1 MGKIEIPIT
10 PFYLIPQWQSEK
22 LESSNANFSLSFSK
36 MNLWKERKKNNSFE
50 IFNKLDSW
58 EEKEVVEGKT
68 VKVKYVEVAEPKAI
82 FNNEHLC
89 KLCNQQLKDK
99 QIFLDKINYNQR
111 EYIDFMNGSEINAKL
126 VSPLITGLGSGH
138 PTETGMILDR
148 NTGVPYIPASS
159 IKGVLRTA
167 YAVSIADENGNAD
180 DKKLYEIFGSENNS
194 SKVIFLDAY
203 PEEIPT
209 IQSDIM
215 NPHFSKY
222 YGGENKI
229 PLENENPVPIKFLS
243 VKEGCDFV
251 FRYIVKDEN
260 LKSEIESAFK
270 IAFETIGFGG
280 KTAIGYGRFKS
291 ELKIEEVVPKQEKK
305 DYSEADIDELV
316 RKIKPEQVKMSK
328 SKQVK
333 AIISSGKPIK
343 AKIFVKY
350 ENLKD
355 AQIFEITV
363 SGMANAEIGKEINVT
378 LNNFNKKAPLGG
390 RIS

>member
-1 MGKIEIPIT
+1 MPKSG
-10 PFYLIPQWQSEK
+10 
-22 LESSNANFSLSFSK
+22 NFSPAF
-36 MNLWKERKKNNSFE
+36 
-50 IFNKLDSW
+50 
-58 EEKEVVEGKT
+58 
-68 VKVKYVEVAEPKAI
+68 
-82 FNNEHLC
+82 
-89 KLCNQQLKDK
+89 
-99 QIFLDKINYNQR
+99 
-111 EYIDFMNGSEINAKL
+111 
-126 VSPLITGLGSGH
+126 LGSL
-138 PTETGMILDR
+138 T
-148 NTGVPYIPASS
+148 PA
-159 IKGVLRTA
+159 T
-167 YAVSIADENGNAD
+167 
-180 DKKLYEIFGSENNS
+180 
-194 SKVIFLDAY
+194 
-203 PEEIPT
+203 T
-209 IQSDIM
+209 
-215 NPHFSKY
+215 
-222 YGGENKI
+222 
-229 PLENENPVPIKFLS
+229 PIKFLS